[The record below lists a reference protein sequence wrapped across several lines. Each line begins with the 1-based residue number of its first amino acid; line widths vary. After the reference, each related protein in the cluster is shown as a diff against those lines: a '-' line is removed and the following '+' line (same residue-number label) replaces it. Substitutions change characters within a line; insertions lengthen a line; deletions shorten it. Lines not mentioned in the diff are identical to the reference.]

1 MYPERGVSQC
11 DIDGRRLRFTR
22 LVGGGAFSD
31 VFEVD
36 YIPGPGFDVDRKQKV
51 AVKVLKLEHKEQE
64 REVID
69 FVREIQIMRDLP
81 AR

>member
-1 MYPERGVSQC
+1 M
-11 DIDGRRLRFTR
+11 RFTR
-22 LVGGGAFSD
+22 LIGGGAFSD

-36 YIPGPGFDVDRKQKV
+36 YIPGPGFDLDRKEKV
-51 AVKVLKLEHKEQE
+51 AVKVLKLENKDQE

-81 AR
+81 ER